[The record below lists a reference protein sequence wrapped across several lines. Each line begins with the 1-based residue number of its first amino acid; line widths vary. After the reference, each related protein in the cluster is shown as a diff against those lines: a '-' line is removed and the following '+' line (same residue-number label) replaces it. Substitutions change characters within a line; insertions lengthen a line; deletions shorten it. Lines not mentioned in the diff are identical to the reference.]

1 MSEISFPERGKF
13 PVDEEKRRL
22 LVVDDETETADY
34 LKEYFQGRGLEV
46 VTTTSGEEGLRLI
59 SQLKPALVLLDIRL
73 QGSISGI
80 EVLRRARAAKTSSQ
94 IVVLTAVEDE
104 NIAAMAK
111 GLGAD
116 GYLTKPF
123 SLPDLEREVLSRLPA
138 S

>member
-1 MSEISFPERGKF
+1 
-13 PVDEEKRRL
+13 VDEEKRRL